1 MIRYSYTFQ
10 NDHHNESSY
19 HPSSYKGLIVIDYTP
34 HAVHFIPTT
43 HVFCSW
49 KLVAFNLAHL
59 FISLPSSLPSD
70 KHLVLWIYNSRVPST
85 LTFQSAQYSTCKDKC
100 LHPGDG
106 IPGLW
111 ASFLPMFLIITTNS
125 PLISEYFLSQQLTYL
140 NAHVSYLKRK
150 QTHLF
155 LQQLLSFFSCQQYHS
170 KTTTVYSEAISKQF
184 AASRS
189 NNAGADCVQLTF
201 T

>member
-1 MIRYSYTFQ
+1 M
-10 NDHHNESSY
+10 
-19 HPSSYKGLIVIDYTP
+19 VIDYTP

-49 KLVAFNLAHL
+49 KSVAFNLPHL
-59 FISLPSSLPSD
+59 FISLPGSLPSD
-70 KHLVLWIYNSRVPST
+70 KHLLVLWIYNSRVPST

-100 LHPGDG
+100 LHPDDG

-111 ASFLPMFLIITTNS
+111 ASFLPMFLIVTTNS
-125 PLISEYFLSQQLTYL
+125 PLTSEHFLSEQLTYL
-140 NAHVSYLKRK
+140 NAHVRYLKRK

-155 LQQLLSFFSCQQYHS
+155 LQQPLSFFSCQQYHS

-184 AASRS
+184 AASGS
-189 NNAGADCVQLTF
+189 NNAEAVCVQLTF